1 MLVKILI
8 VLAEDGSNMLVSMY
22 LTALCCNLEYHNV
35 MHYKHAS
42 LLATVIE
49 PTCL

>member
-8 VLAEDGSNMLVSMY
+8 VLAEDGGSMLVSAY
-22 LTALCCNLEYHNV
+22 VTALCHNLENHNV
-35 MHYKHAS
+35 MYYKLAS